1 MTSPNTDQGDHQKER
16 RFGARALRTSVVEA
30 VALIARAAPV
40 EVPVFLAVTIAAAA
54 APIATAWLTK
64 LVIDRLTG
72 GNGPVG
78 ALALGLAAAGF
89 ATAVLPAVARFA
101 RGQIG
106 RAASLAGTDRLFAAA
121 ESQVGLRSFENP
133 AYQDRLRLAQDG
145 VRRVPE
151 LVDGLG
157 GALGGVLSLTGFLGS
172 LLVLSPAMTGLVLAA
187 ALPALVAEI
196 LLTRRR
202 TSMEWDI
209 EHHHRREFFYG
220 QLLTGTSPATEIR
233 LFGIGAFLRGRMM
246 SERRAAN
253 TAERR
258 MDLREL
264 RTQGGLTALGAAVA
278 GVGLWWA
285 ANAARH
291 GTLSVG
297 DVAMFLAAV
306 AGVQAALGSLTSAIS
321 GGQARLLAFTHY
333 VAVVR
338 APSDLPRALTGEAPP
353 LRRGIELRDVWFRYG
368 DDLPWVF
375 RDLNLTI
382 PHGEA
387 VALVG
392 LNGAGKSTLVKLLCR
407 MYDPSRGRILWDGED
422 IRDIPPEKL
431 RDRISAVFQDH
442 MNYEMSA
449 RDNIAVGDL
458 TALDDPSRLE
468 RAAGRAGVHDRLAAL
483 PNGYDTSL
491 TRMFALGDD
500 SASGVVLSG
509 GQWQRLALARAL
521 VRENRD
527 LMILD
532 EPSSG
537 LDPEAEHEVHAL
549 MREHR
554 RGGTSLLISHRLSAV
569 RDADRVVVL
578 EDGRVTEQGTHDTLL
593 AADGGYARLFR
604 LQASGYQE
612 ATTP

>member
-1 MTSPNTDQGDHQKER
+1 MTAPEDHGER
-16 RFGARALRTSVVEA
+16 RFGARALRASAAEA
-30 VALIARAAPV
+30 IALICRAAPV
-40 EVPVFLAVTIAAAA
+40 EVPVFLVMTVAGSA

-72 GNGPVG
+72 GHGEVG
-78 ALALGLAAAGF
+78 VLALGLAAAGF
-89 ATAVLPAVARFA
+89 ATAALPAAVRYARA
-101 RGQIG
+101 QIG

-121 ESQVGLRSFENP
+121 ERQVGLRSFEDP

-151 LVDGLG
+151 IVDGFG
-157 GALGGVLSLTGFLGS
+157 GVLGGVLSLTGFLGS
-172 LLVLSPAMTGLVLAA
+172 LLVLSPAMTGIVLAA
-187 ALPALVAEI
+187 ALPAIVAET

-202 TSMEWDI
+202 TAMEWSI
-209 EHHHRREFFYG
+209 EHHHRREYFYG
-220 QLLTGTSPATEIR
+220 QLLTGTSAATEIR
-233 LFGIGAFLRGRMM
+233 LFGVGAFLRGRMM
-246 SERRAAN
+246 AERRAAN
-253 TAERR
+253 AADRR

-264 RTQGGLTALGAAVA
+264 RTEGGLTALGAAVA
-278 GVGLWWA
+278 GAGLWWA
-285 ANAARH
+285 VNAARH

-306 AGVQAALGSLTSAIS
+306 AGVQAALATLTNAVS
-321 GGQARLLAFTHY
+321 GGQARLLAFTHF

-338 APSDLPRALTGEAPP
+338 APSDLPRAETGDAPP
-353 LRRGIELRDVWFRYG
+353 LRRGIEFRDVWFRYG

-375 RDLNLTI
+375 TGLDLTI
-382 PHGEA
+382 PHGHA

-392 LNGAGKSTLVKLLCR
+392 LNGAGKTTLVKLLCR
-407 MYDPSRGRILWDGED
+407 MYDPTRGQILWDGED

-449 RDNIAVGDL
+449 RDNIALGDL
-458 TALDDPSRLE
+458 TATDERLE
-468 RAAGRAGVHDRLAAL
+468 AAARRAGVHDRLAAL
-483 PNGYDTSL
+483 PNGYATPL

-500 SASGVVLSG
+500 SGPASGVVLSG

-537 LDPEAEHEVHAL
+537 LDPEAEHEVHTL

-569 RDADRVVVL
+569 RDADRVIVL
-578 EDGRVTEQGTHDTLL
+578 ADGRVAEEGTHDTLL

-604 LQASGYQE
+604 LQAGGYQE
-612 ATTP
+612 ATS